1 MTTRAVP
8 LLAIPY
14 PQEINDIPAFAARRD
29 SPAQFADSI
38 LNAFEEM
45 LAQWAAQP
53 LVMGIA
59 LHPYLVGRPH
69 RLRRAV
75 AHVVAPGER
84 VWLTRPGEIAAF
96 RRGLPAGTL
105 A

>member
-69 RLRRAV
+69 RLRRAL
-75 AHVVAPGER
+75 AQVVAQR
-84 VWLTRPGEIAAF
+84 RAWVTRPGEIAAF